1 MYVNKVHLATVDP
14 SDASCDAT
22 AFGMSDVTVQQT
34 IAGGGNLVV
43 HGSLSMAYNGANQDD
58 CQGNSLTLNLTSN

>member
-1 MYVNKVHLATVDP
+1 MTT
-14 SDASCDAT
+14 T
-22 AFGMSDVTVQQT
+22 AFGMPDVTVQQM

-43 HGSLSMAYNGANQDD
+43 HGTLSMADNGSNQDD